1 MTQAPKWFRVAAIV
15 ALLWNIL
22 GCLAFVADL
31 QLKPEDIA
39 KLPEAQQALYA
50 SRPAW
55 SIAATAIAVFGG
67 TLGCIGLILK
77 RRWAFVL
84 LLLSL
89 LGILGQD
96 IAMFVLANAA
106 EAAGSFAIVL
116 QSVVLIVGVWLVLLS
131 RKAMASGWISKS
143 GS

>member
-1 MTQAPKWFRVAAIV
+1 MTQAPKWFRVAAII

-31 QLKPEDIA
+31 QLNPEDIV

-55 SIAATAIAVFGG
+55 SVAATAVAVFGG
-67 TLGCIGLILK
+67 ALGCIGLILK
-77 RRWAFVL
+77 RKWAFVL

>member
-1 MTQAPKWFRVAAIV
+1 MTQAPKWFRAAAII

-55 SIAATAIAVFGG
+55 SVAATAIAVFGG

-77 RRWAFVL
+77 RKWAFVL

-116 QSVVLIVGVWLVLLS
+116 QSVVLIVGVWLVLLC

>member
-1 MTQAPKWFRVAAIV
+1 MTQAPKWFRVAAII

-77 RRWAFVL
+77 RKWAFVL

-89 LGILGQD
+89 HGILGQD
-96 IAMFVLANAA
+96 NAMFVLANAA

>member
-1 MTQAPKWFRVAAIV
+1 MTQAPKWFRVAAII

-55 SIAATAIAVFGG
+55 SVAATAIAVFGG

-77 RRWAFVL
+77 RKWAFVL

>member
-1 MTQAPKWFRVAAIV
+1 MTQAPKWFRVAAII

-55 SIAATAIAVFGG
+55 SVAATAVAVFGG
-67 TLGCIGLILK
+67 ALGCIGLILK
-77 RRWAFVL
+77 RKWAFVL

-96 IAMFVLANAA
+96 IAMFMLANAA
-106 EAAGSFAIVL
+106 EAAGTFAVVL
-116 QSVVLIVGVWLVLLS
+116 QSVVLIVGVWLVLLC

>member
-1 MTQAPKWFRVAAIV
+1 MTQAPKWFRVAAII

>member
-1 MTQAPKWFRVAAIV
+1 MTQAPKWFRVTAIV

-55 SIAATAIAVFGG
+55 SVAATAVAVFGG
-67 TLGCIGLILK
+67 ALGCIGLILK
-77 RRWAFVL
+77 RKWAFVL

-106 EAAGSFAIVL
+106 EAAGAFAVVL

>member
-1 MTQAPKWFRVAAIV
+1 MTQAPKWFRVAAII

-77 RRWAFVL
+77 RKWAFVL

>member
-1 MTQAPKWFRVAAIV
+1 MTQAPKWFRVTAIV

-55 SIAATAIAVFGG
+55 SVAATAIAVFGG

-77 RRWAFVL
+77 RKWAFVL

-96 IAMFVLANAA
+96 IAMFMLANAA
-106 EAAGSFAIVL
+106 EAAGTFAVVL

>member
-1 MTQAPKWFRVAAIV
+1 MTQAPKWFRVAAII

-55 SIAATAIAVFGG
+55 SVAATAIAVFGG

-77 RRWAFVL
+77 RKWAFVL

-96 IAMFVLANAA
+96 IAMFMLANAA
-106 EAAGSFAIVL
+106 EAAGTFAVVL